1 MQLPESETKLTWS
14 PSPTPNG
21 VITKYKVIV
30 RDGTKIVKQ
39 VLTDGTERIMLLQN
53 LDGYKTYSITVA
65 AVNKVGVSDESR
77 PITFQTP
84 IRAAA
89 KIGVDQIEVEPY
101 TTTEAMEYMIRDE
114 GNDIVIDVKN
124 DTVLANTT
132 KTLIRVSCGGQPK
145 LVDVR
150 VRAVTTVTGR
160 RHLAEFSDWKRAIM
174 CKDPGIHFIYIPPPR
189 ARVCGGVTPCSDGS
203 AQQRTAAGRRGAVQ
217 RGAVRCSRRH
227 VCAVTNQM
235 SDYCL
240 RCLCRCPQLSLCP

>member
-1 MQLPESETKLTWS
+1 MTLVCILT
-14 PSPTPNG
+14 
-21 VITKYKVIV
+21 
-30 RDGTKIVKQ
+30 
-39 VLTDGTERIMLLQN
+39 
-53 LDGYKTYSITVA
+53 
-65 AVNKVGVSDESR
+65 
-77 PITFQTP
+77 
-84 IRAAA
+84 AAA
-89 KIGVDQIEVEPY
+89 KISVDQIEVEPY
-101 TTTEAMEYMIRDE
+101 TTTEAMVRWTHPSPPNGPITMYVTEYMIRDE
-114 GNDIVIDVKN
+114 GNDIIIDVKN
-124 DTVLANTT
+124 DTVLANMT
-132 KTLIRVSCGGQPK
+132 KTLIRVSCGGQSK

-203 AQQRTAAGRRGAVQ
+203 AQQRTGAGRRGAVQRGAVQCGAVQRGAVQ

-227 VCAVTNQM
+227 VCAVAHQM